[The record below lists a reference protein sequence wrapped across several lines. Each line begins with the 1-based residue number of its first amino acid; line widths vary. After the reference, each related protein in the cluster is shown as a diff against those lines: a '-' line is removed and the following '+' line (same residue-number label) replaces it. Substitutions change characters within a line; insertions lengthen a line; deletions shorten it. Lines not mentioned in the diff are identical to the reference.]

1 MKMFYRLKFLKD
13 NMIAKGFDAFLVPR
27 GDMFSGEEVPNNEE
41 RLKYIS
47 KFSGSAGY
55 GIISTN
61 PKVKSAIFSDG
72 RYQLQMQKEIDK
84 SNFDIFEGGII
95 EISIFLKKNEENLNN
110 IAIDPW
116 LLTLKQ
122 YQILKNTLQTTKIIF
137 NFIDINLIDEIWINK
152 NPEVKKNIFHLSI
165 KNTGITSSTKISH
178 LIKIIQLHG
187 GDYYILFRPTGL
199 AWLLNIR
206 GGDLK
211 HTPISRSF
219 CIISKNG
226 EVHIFSNNKSFKKNI
241 DKNKKIYFYKFNE
254 LSLFIQSIK
263 NKIFLIDED
272 VLPIKIYNDLKFN
285 KLNFKKIECP
295 VEKLKSIKNLSE
307 LNGIKIAHLK
317 DGLAF
322 IKLLLW
328 FDKNVKS
335 KILTEVVVANKLF
348 EIRSLEKTF
357 VCESFSTISAFKDNG
372 AFIHYRASESSDK
385 KIEGDGL
392 FLLDTGGQYMEG
404 TTDTTRTILVGK
416 ANLLMIEDY
425 TLVLKGHIAIS
436 QAIFPEGTKGR
447 ELDPLARKSLWS
459 KGKDYAHGTG
469 HGVGCFLSVHE
480 GPISISK
487 NSDSVIKS
495 GMVIS
500 NEPGYYKEGEYG
512 IRIEN
517 LEIVSK
523 KYFQNNKESYLC
535 FENVTRVPIELALI
549 DKKKL
554 SEDEISWINNYHDKV
569 YNDLIE
575 LVESSNIELLN
586 YLKLKTSHI

>member
-1 MKMFYRLKFLKD
+1 MSNRLKLLKE
-13 NMIAKGFDAFLVPR
+13 NMVIKGFDAFLVPR
-27 GDMFSGEEVPNNEE
+27 GDMFSGEEVPKNEE

-55 GIISTN
+55 GIISSN
-61 PKVKSAIFSDG
+61 QKVKSAIFSDG
-72 RYQLQMQKEIDK
+72 RYQLQMKKEIDK
-84 SNFDIFEGGII
+84 NDFDIFEGGIK

-116 LLTLKQ
+116 LLTLRQ
-122 YQILKNTLQTTKIIF
+122 YYILKNTLETTQINF
-137 NFIDINLIDEIWINK
+137 NFIETNLIDEVWIDK
-152 NPEVKKNIFHLSI
+152 NFEIQKDIFKLSI
-165 KNTGITSSTKISH
+165 KNTGINSSVKINQ
-178 LIKIIQLHG
+178 LIKKIEGEG

-206 GGDLK
+206 GKDLK

-219 CIISKNG
+219 CIVSKNG
-226 EVHIFSNNKSFKKNI
+226 EVFIFSNNESFKRI
-241 DKNKKIYFYKFNE
+241 LNKKSKFYFYRFNE
-254 LSLFIQSIK
+254 LSSFIKSIK
-263 NKIFLIDED
+263 NKIFLIDEE
-272 VLPIKIYNDLKFN
+272 VLPMKIYSDLKSK
-285 KLNFKKIECP
+285 KLNLKKIECP
-295 VEKLKSIKNLSE
+295 VEKFKAIKNSKE
-307 LNGIKIAHLK
+307 LNGIRIAHLK

-328 FDKNVKS
+328 FDKNVASEKLS
-335 KILTEVVVANKLF
+335 EIIVANKLL

-357 VCESFSTISAFKDNG
+357 VCESFSTISAFNDNG
-372 AFIHYRASESSDK
+372 AIIHYKASKLSDK
-385 KIEGDGL
+385 KIVADGL
-392 FLLDTGGQYMEG
+392 YLLDTGGQYIEG

-416 ANLLMIEDY
+416 ANSQMIEDY
-425 TLVLKGHIAIS
+425 TLVLKGHIALA
-436 QAIFPEGTKGR
+436 QAVFPEGTQGR
-447 ELDPLARKSLWS
+447 ELDTLARTALWS

-487 NSDSVIKS
+487 NSDCEIKS

-500 NEPGYYKEGEYG
+500 NEPGYYKNGKYG

-523 KYFQNNKESYLC
+523 KYFKNNKVNFLC
-535 FENVTRVPIELALI
+535 LENVTRVPIELNLI
-549 DKKKL
+549 DKEKL

-569 YNDLIE
+569 YKDLCQ
-575 LVESSNIELLN
+575 LVDSSNIELLN
-586 YLKLKTSHI
+586 FLKLKTLYI